1 MFYIKFIFLRE
12 HHGNEI
18 VRVDYGKK
26 ENRYRSA
33 DEMSLAEFLSMYNT
47 TDRYLIDTLP
57 TAMWKEFSLP
67 RCLLCGGFTDALQV
81 SIT

>member
-12 HHGNEI
+12 HYGNEI